1 MDSLPPIRNGRPTKQ
16 IFVTQKAERLSILA
30 AYLHPT
36 EKARERYPLSL
47 LGVHVARSEVIDR
60 HQPA

>member
-1 MDSLPPIRNGRPTKQ
+1 MDSLPHIRTGRPTKQ

-36 EKARERYPLSL
+36 EKARERYL
-47 LGVHVARSEVIDR
+47 LAER
-60 HQPA
+60 